1 MLGGLKFLGQVY
13 AAEALVQLGCM
24 PEALQHLN
32 AESVTDIIT
41 SIPTARE
48 HAHFIHYPYTIYGMW
63 VVTFV
68 TLVSG
73 PQHSDHTETSQFDR
87 PAWRPTCEL
96 SASAVHCT
104 LPYSSSPLFY
114 TYSCL
119 VGAKC
124 SPVSEQCGWCTCSD
138 ALQPGQH
145 LLSAEGGGESQE
157 GAAAGSWLVLMAGVP
172 LNSLIAYLQ
181 AATLFGEIPSQV
193 VLLSAYIELM
203 SGEHT
208 GW

>member
-1 MLGGLKFLGQVY
+1 MGVL
-13 AAEALVQLGCM
+13 
-24 PEALQHLN
+24 
-32 AESVTDIIT
+32 
-41 SIPTARE
+41 
-48 HAHFIHYPYTIYGMW
+48 
-63 VVTFV
+63 TFV

-87 PAWRPTCEL
+87 PAWRPTCKL
-96 SASAVHCT
+96 PAPAVHCT
-104 LPYSSSPLFY
+104 LPHASSFLPSPSPLFY

-119 VGAKC
+119 VGAEC

-145 LLSAEGGGESQE
+145 LLSPERGGESQE
-157 GAAAGSWLVLMAGVP
+157 GAAAGLWLVLMAGVS

-181 AATLFGEIPSQV
+181 ATTLFGETPSQV

-203 SGEHT
+203 SGECT

>member
-1 MLGGLKFLGQVY
+1 MLPLFQGL
-13 AAEALVQLGCM
+13 
-24 PEALQHLN
+24 
-32 AESVTDIIT
+32 STVTTLRQASLTDQ
-41 SIPTARE
+41 P
-48 HAHFIHYPYTIYGMW
+48 GDQ
-63 VVTFV
+63 
-68 TLVSG
+68 LVS
-73 PQHSDHTETSQFDR
+73 S
-87 PAWRPTCEL
+87 
-96 SASAVHCT
+96 
-104 LPYSSSPLFY
+104 LPLLYTVPFLTPPLLSSPLFY